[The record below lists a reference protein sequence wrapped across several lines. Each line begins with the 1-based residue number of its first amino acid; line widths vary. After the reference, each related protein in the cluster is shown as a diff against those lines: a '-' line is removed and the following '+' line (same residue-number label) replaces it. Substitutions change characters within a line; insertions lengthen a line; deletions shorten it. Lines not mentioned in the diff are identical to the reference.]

1 MNIDI
6 GSQWYNRI
14 ASDISG
20 YQITLGPKDAKKYR
34 LDQILSLARRIDEH
48 SGICAECQAYQPEIT
63 KMVRELG
70 LIIQMP
76 DREIQKKHQQSITSI
91 IEHLKKVH
99 KLVDKGH
106 YMGISI
112 GVGMAL
118 GAVIGA
124 ALGAVADN
132 PGIGAGIGIALG
144 AAVGAYLDKRA
155 REQGKVI

>member
-1 MNIDI
+1 MNIDV

-34 LDQILSLARRIDEH
+34 LDQILSLARRIDEY

-63 KMVRELG
+63 GMVRELG

-76 DREIQKKHQQSITSI
+76 VKGIQKKLQQSITRI

-106 YMGISI
+106 YMGIGI
-112 GVGMAL
+112 GVGMAV

-124 ALGAVADN
+124 GVGAVADN
-132 PGIGAGIGIALG
+132 PGIGTGIGIALG

-155 REQGKVI
+155 KEQGKVI